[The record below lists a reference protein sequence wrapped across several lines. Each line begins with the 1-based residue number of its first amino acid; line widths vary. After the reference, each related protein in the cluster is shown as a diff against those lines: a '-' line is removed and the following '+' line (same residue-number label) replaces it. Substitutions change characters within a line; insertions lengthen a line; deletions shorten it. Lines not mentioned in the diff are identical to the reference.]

1 MCVYVHTRTCRVCT
15 PWPTDN
21 RPLGTSN
28 NALYFP
34 SGASPHLTATC
45 RSKPNRLRTCCM
57 LGEHLPLHSPF
68 NKAPDYG
75 QLLSEFRVTLS
86 GAYVHACTT
95 PFAAGMSTRNEH
107 EANLPTFTICRASCF
122 DIYVMLPWNALCI
135 LHYICA
141 TCVCVWRVH
150 ATLRHGVTKVHS
162 SLNSSFYQ

>member
-1 MCVYVHTRTCRVCT
+1 MCVYVHTRTRRVCT

-95 PFAAGMSTRNEH
+95 PFAAGMSVTNTRQTCQHSQSAVLHASTSMLCYLEMRCVYY
-107 EANLPTFTICRASCF
+107 TI
-122 DIYVMLPWNALCI
+122 YALR
-135 LHYICA
+135 
-141 TCVCVWRVH
+141 VCVFGDYMQLWDTV
-150 ATLRHGVTKVHS
+150 
-162 SLNSSFYQ
+162 